1 MDAALLANIVKE
13 LILDH
18 DAVSLKGLGRFVAR
32 VEPST
37 FADRG
42 FTVNPPYRR
51 LSFEKVTGEDNL
63 LEERFVALAGGDAEE
78 AARALSDFIA
88 DIRAELEEK
97 KVFVLPGIGRLRATS
112 SNNFFLVADEDLD
125 IYPDGFG
132 LTPISMRTKVETPEE
147 VSAAVASLGEILAPE
162 QETVPAEEPAAEAAK
177 APEVEV
183 EPVPAPKPRKSRWLV
198 RTLIAAAA
206 IAVVFFGGLW
216 ALGRFAPDFIDSLLY
231 SSDDLQY
238 VKMLDDRS

>member
-1 MDAALLANIVKE
+1 MDAVVLSNMVKE

-18 DAVSLKGLGRFVAR
+18 DAVTLKGLGRFVAR

-37 FADRG
+37 FADKG

-63 LEERFVALAGGDAEE
+63 LEERFVSLAGEDASE
-78 AARALSDFIA
+78 ATRALSEFIA

-112 SNNFFLVADEDLD
+112 GNNFFLVADEDLD
-125 IYPDGFG
+125 IYPEGFG
-132 LTPISMRTKVETPEE
+132 LTPLSMRTKVETPEE

-162 QETVPAEEPAAEAAK
+162 QEAAPAEEPVAEEK
-177 APEVEV
+177 APEVE
-183 EPVPAPKPRKSRWLV
+183 PAPAPVAKKPRWFV
-198 RTLIAAAA
+198 RTLIAAAVLA
-206 IAVVFFGGLW
+206 GVFFGGLW
-216 ALGRFAPDFIDSLLY
+216 ALGRFAPDFVDTLLY
-231 SSDDLQY
+231 SADDLQY

>member
-1 MDAALLANIVKE
+1 MDAELLSKMVKE

-18 DAVSLKGLGRFVAR
+18 DAVTLKGLGRFVAR

-37 FADRG
+37 FADKG

-63 LEERFVALAGGDAEE
+63 LEERFVSLVGEDAAE
-78 AARALSDFIA
+78 ATRALSEFIA

-112 SNNFFLVADEDLD
+112 GNNFFLVADEDLD
-125 IYPDGFG
+125 IYPEGFG
-132 LTPISMRTKVETPEE
+132 LAPLSMRTKVETPEE

-162 QETVPAEEPAAEAAK
+162 QEAAPAEEPVAEEK
-177 APEVEV
+177 APEVE
-183 EPVPAPKPRKSRWLV
+183 PAPAPVAKKPRWFV
-198 RTLIAAAA
+198 RTLIAAAVLA
-206 IAVVFFGGLW
+206 GVFFGGLW
-216 ALGRFAPDFIDSLLY
+216 ALGRFAPDFVDTLLY
-231 SSDDLQY
+231 SADDLQY

>member
-1 MDAALLANIVKE
+1 MDAELLSKMVKE

-18 DAVSLKGLGRFVAR
+18 DAVTLKGLGRFVAR

-37 FADRG
+37 FADKG

-63 LEERFVALAGGDAEE
+63 LEERFVSLAGEDAAE
-78 AARALSDFIA
+78 ATRALSEFIA

-112 SNNFFLVADEDLD
+112 GNNFFLVADEDLD
-125 IYPDGFG
+125 IYPEGFG
-132 LTPISMRTKVETPEE
+132 LAPLSMRTKVETLEE

-162 QETVPAEEPAAEAAK
+162 QEVAPAEEPVAEEK
-177 APEVEV
+177 APEVE
-183 EPVPAPKPRKSRWLV
+183 PAPAPVAKKPRWFV
-198 RTLIAAAA
+198 RTLIAAAVLA
-206 IAVVFFGGLW
+206 GVFFGGLW
-216 ALGRFAPDFIDSLLY
+216 ALGRFAPDFVDTLLY
-231 SSDDLQY
+231 SADDLQY

>member
-1 MDAALLANIVKE
+1 MDAALLSNMVKE

-18 DAVSLKGLGRFVAR
+18 DSVSLKGLGRFVAR

-51 LSFEKVTGEDNL
+51 LSFEKVTGDDNL

-162 QETVPAEEPAAEAAK
+162 QEAVPAEDPVAEEK
-177 APEVEV
+177 APEVKE
-183 EPVPAPKPRKSRWLV
+183 EPVPAPKPRKSRWIV
-198 RTLIAAAA
+198 RTLIAAAV

-216 ALGRFAPDFIDSLLY
+216 ALGHFAPDIADSILY
-231 SSDDLQY
+231 NADDLQY
-238 VKMLDDRS
+238 VKMLDDCS

>member
-1 MDAALLANIVKE
+1 MDAELLSKMVKE

-18 DAVSLKGLGRFVAR
+18 DAVTLKGLGRFVAR

-37 FADRG
+37 FADKG

-63 LEERFVALAGGDAEE
+63 LEERFVSLAGEDAAE
-78 AARALSDFIA
+78 APRALSEFIA

-112 SNNFFLVADEDLD
+112 GNNFFLVADEDLD
-125 IYPDGFG
+125 IYPEGFG
-132 LTPISMRTKVETPEE
+132 LAPLSMRTKVETPEE

-162 QETVPAEEPAAEAAK
+162 QEAAPAEEPVAEEK
-177 APEVEV
+177 APEVELA
-183 EPVPAPKPRKSRWLV
+183 PAPVAKKPRWFV
-198 RTLIAAAA
+198 RTLIAAAVLA
-206 IAVVFFGGLW
+206 GVFFGGLW
-216 ALGRFAPDFIDSLLY
+216 ALGRFAPDFVDTLLY
-231 SSDDLQY
+231 SADDLQY

>member
-1 MDAALLANIVKE
+1 MDAELLSKMVKE

-18 DAVSLKGLGRFVAR
+18 DAVTLKGLGRFVAR

-37 FADRG
+37 FADKG

-63 LEERFVALAGGDAEE
+63 LEERFVSLAGEDAVE
-78 AARALSDFIA
+78 ATRALSEFIA

-112 SNNFFLVADEDLD
+112 GNNFFLVADEDLD
-125 IYPDGFG
+125 IYPEGFG
-132 LTPISMRTKVETPEE
+132 LAPLSMRTKVETPEE

-162 QETVPAEEPAAEAAK
+162 QEAAPAEEPVAEEK
-177 APEVEV
+177 APEVE
-183 EPVPAPKPRKSRWLV
+183 PAPAPVAKKPRWFV
-198 RTLIAAAA
+198 RTLIAAAVLA
-206 IAVVFFGGLW
+206 GVFFGGLW
-216 ALGRFAPDFIDSLLY
+216 ALGRFAPDFVDTLLY
-231 SSDDLQY
+231 SADDLQY